1 MPFIFKKL
9 EIPDVLLIEPKI
21 FSDSRGFFAEI
32 YKYPDFSQFGITKHI
47 VQVNYSKSE
56 KNVIRGLHYQKKPMA
71 QGKIVRVL
79 SGEIFDIAVDLRQ
92 GSPFYRKWLGVSL
105 SSSEMKMLYIP
116 EGFAH
121 GFSVLSET
129 AEIEYLCTNVYSSE
143 NERGIIYNDPELN
156 ISWRIENPAL
166 SQKDACFP
174 VSALADNNFV
184 YE

>member
-1 MPFIFKKL
+1 
-9 EIPDVLLIEPKI
+9 
-21 FSDSRGFFAEI
+21 
-32 YKYPDFSQFGITKHI
+32 
-47 VQVNYSKSE
+47 
-56 KNVIRGLHYQKKPMA
+56 
-71 QGKIVRVL
+71 
-79 SGEIFDIAVDLRQ
+79 
-92 GSPFYRKWLGVSL
+92 
-105 SSSEMKMLYIP
+105 MKMLYIP

-166 SQKDACFP
+166 SKKDACFP
-174 VSALADNNFV
+174 VFALADNNFV